1 MKVLVTGAGGFIG
14 GYLLKKLL
22 AAGHKVRGLAL
33 DEADAARIRR
43 AGGVEVAFGDIRDVE
58 PLRAAAQGAD
68 AVIHAAA
75 RVSDWGTWPQFEAV
89 TVRGTQNMLQAA
101 AEAGVGRFLLFSSTA
116 VYPRMARGAPPMDE
130 TSPYAGPD
138 NPWGFYGRSKILA
151 EAEALRYQR
160 EGRLG
165 VTIIRPVSIY
175 GPGDHTFFPRIIRYL
190 RGPTAAW
197 VGSHDP
203 FVPFLYVTDAAEGA
217 LAAGTSEKAVGQI
230 YTLGP
235 DPEFRLREFLGAI
248 CHELDIRLPRFTVPH
263 ALASALANLSE
274 GWARLIRAREAPS
287 LSRTSV
293 FLMSQDQRFDVSKA
307 RRDLG
312 WQSQVSMEEGVRLTA
327 EWMRQEGL
335 LKS

>member
-43 AGGVEVAFGDIRDVE
+43 AGDVDVTFGDITDVE
-58 PLRAAAQGAD
+58 PLRAAAQGAE

-130 TSPYAGPD
+130 NSPYAGPD
-138 NPWGFYGRSKILA
+138 NPWGFYGRAKILA

-175 GPGDHTFFPRIIRYL
+175 GPGDHTFFPRITRYL

-197 VGSHDP
+197 VGSHNP

-217 LAAGTSEKAVGQI
+217 MLAGTSEKAVGQI

-248 CHELDIRLPRFTVPH
+248 CRELDIRRPRFTVPY
-263 ALASALANLSE
+263 ALASALGNLSE
-274 GWARLIRAREAPS
+274 GWARLVRAREAPS

-335 LKS
+335 RKS

>member
-14 GYLLKKLL
+14 AYLLKKLL

-33 DEADAARIRR
+33 DEPDAARIRS
-43 AGGVEVAFGDIRDVE
+43 AGHVDVAFGDITDIE

-116 VYPRMARGAPPMDE
+116 VYPRMARGAPPMSE

-138 NPWGFYGRSKILA
+138 NPWGFYGRAKILA

-197 VGSHDP
+197 VGSHNP
-203 FVPFLYVTDAAEGA
+203 FVPFLYVADAAEGA
-217 LAAGTSEKAVGQI
+217 MLAGTSEKAAGQI

-235 DPEFRLREFLGAI
+235 DPEFRLRQFLGAI
-248 CHELDIRLPRFTVPH
+248 CRQLSLRPPRLTVPY

-274 GWARLIRAREAPS
+274 GWARLIRAKEAPS
-287 LSRTSV
+287 LTRTSV

-327 EWMRQEGL
+327 EWIRSEGL
-335 LKS
+335 LNS